1 MDFVFEYRL
10 NLYNPRN
17 FQESSTD
24 KRNTVYHGLETV
36 KYRTPAIWAK
46 LQKQPSR
53 GAPKKRCFENMQLS
67 NFIEIAFSWVFSC
80 CIFSEH
86 FFVRTWGASEN
97 NLGGFLDKFEWKK
110 VVV

>member
-24 KRNTVYHGLETV
+24 KRNTVYHGMETV

-53 GAPKKRCFENMQLS
+53 GAPKKRCLKMYSLATLLKSHFHGCSPVAYFQNT
-67 NFIEIAFSWVFSC
+67 FS
-80 CIFSEH
+80 
-86 FFVRTWGASEN
+86 
-97 NLGGFLDKFEWKK
+97 
-110 VVV
+110 